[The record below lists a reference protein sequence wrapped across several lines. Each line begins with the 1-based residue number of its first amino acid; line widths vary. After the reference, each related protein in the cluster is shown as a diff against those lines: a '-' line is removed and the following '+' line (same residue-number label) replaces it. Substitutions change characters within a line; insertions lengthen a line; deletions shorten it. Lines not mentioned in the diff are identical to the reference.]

1 MKHSFPKGI
10 SGEGNMPQSE
20 MTIIAGDNWL
30 AVLAAAAAVY
40 AIGFLIYGLVFSG
53 LWLRLSGYTKAQLQP
68 HTWKMAVSPV
78 MPILTAIGLA
88 ILFKLARVDNLAMGV
103 LLAVQVW
110 FFIVLSTRLYS
121 FVYSPE
127 KAGLLIMDAV
137 HLLLGYIAAG
147 AIIGGW
153 R

>member
-1 MKHSFPKGI
+1 
-10 SGEGNMPQSE
+10 MPTSE
-20 MTIIAGDNWL
+20 HVYIAGNNWL
-30 AVLAAAAAVY
+30 AVLAAAAAIY

-53 LWLRLSGYTKAQLQP
+53 LWLRLSGYTKEQLKP
-68 HTWKMAVSPV
+68 HAWKMAISPV
-78 MPILTAIGLA
+78 MPILSAIGLA
-88 ILFKLARVDNLAMGV
+88 ILLGLARVDNLSTGV
-103 LLAVQVW
+103 VIAFQIW

-127 KAGLLIMDAV
+127 KPGLLVMDAI
-137 HLLLGYIAAG
+137 HLLLGYLVAG